1 VEAAAAGVIAV
12 RPFAPATIGVV
23 VLETLGSSALDRFR
37 RALAEKAGW
46 FGSSL
51 LELCVVSRNA
61 RSIAAAIEGVVA
73 AGANVLLFAGTS
85 AMDPLD
91 PAFDAIRLLG
101 GEVERV
107 GVPAHPGSLLWLARV
122 SNVPVIGM
130 PSCGLFSRATVFDL
144 VLPRLLA
151 GLPVD
156 SEWLAGLGHGGLLTR
171 DVAAR
176 FPPYRPRQERGAVD

>member
-1 VEAAAAGVIAV
+1 ME
-12 RPFAPATIGVV
+12 
-23 VLETLGSSALDRFR
+23 
-37 RALAEKAGW
+37 EKAAW

-51 LELCVVSRNA
+51 LEPCVVSRNA
-61 RSIAAAIEGVVA
+61 RSIAVAMEGA
-73 AGANVLLFAGTS
+73 LGGGAGLLAVAGTV

-91 PAFDAIRLLG
+91 PGFEAIRLLRG
-101 GEVERV
+101 TVERV
-107 GVPAHPGSLLWLARV
+107 GVPAHPGSLLWLARIGGI
-122 SNVPVIGM
+122 PVVGM

-156 SEWLAGLGHGGLLTR
+156 SEWLASLGHGGLLTR